1 MVPIIEQISQLL
13 SSPMGNLMYS
23 MVLGLCAFGAFVASW
38 YASGRQASADGKRMQ
53 KGLLFLFLGQLIL
66 FTTAWL
72 AWLGVIN
79 EHTFLPPLN
88 RTVALFS
95 LVLIIWLWA
104 FPKPNSKVDNLT
116 IVFEILVLLAG
127 AISFIWWIQQD
138 INVFFNTSIM
148 GAYAFYIGLA
158 LLIAGLILVIWLRPT
173 AWGYGIV
180 MLFIILVGYLA
191 QFFFRQPAGDF
202 AWFVQTGEMLAYP
215 LLFALPIRLLQS
227 SEAPEIVDVQ
237 NIAPIVG
244 LRIDE
249 TFLRSV
255 IELNNEQSLQDYYQK
270 LTRMFGRLMDA
281 AVCLLAMPPNIGE
294 QIIFPVGYR
303 LCDDR
308 MVDGFT
314 ADGRKM
320 PLLLDALRSRKNL
333 RIDGASPTSEVAIL
347 ASELEISQSTHLMVV
362 PFNLKNSNTK
372 MGILLLSQ
380 SLQPSWSDID
390 EQQMMM
396 AVKLLDSDL
405 GQSVKESTNTAEV
418 QEIMDELQRTQAEAV
433 RIHQDYALLKA
444 EYDRLSS
451 QGLMDVAQVAG
462 AAVILDSQKSLEDTV
477 RRLETRNRELEIL
490 VSKGRPSIEEIE
502 QLRLELRN
510 ALEDLARI
518 PTTLSKSDQKMLE
531 MQLATMKHLD
541 DIGQSG
547 LVTSIAQEFNQPLSS
562 IIGYTDLLLG
572 ESVGLLGA
580 MQRKFLER
588 VKASTERLGIL
599 MDELVEVLAIDDG
612 KLDQTL
618 TNVDFETV
626 IDDAVGSIINQISE
640 KNITMRVDLPEK
652 LPEIQANRDALLQI
666 LANLLQNACLVTPP
680 DGEIRLFSRVETKNE
695 ANYLLVAVSDQGGGI
710 SKVDIPR
717 VFSRRYK
724 VENPLIQGI
733 GDSGVGLSIV
743 NSLVELLR
751 GRVWVDTQEG
761 IGSTFSA
768 LLPLTEDHSIPVNP
782 ESLTQGKQANYQPG

>member
-13 SSPMGNLMYS
+13 ASPMGNLMHS
-23 MVLGLCAFGAFVASW
+23 IVLGLCAFGAFAASW
-38 YASGRQASADGKRMQ
+38 YASGRQPSTEGKRMQ
-53 KGLLFLFLGQLIL
+53 KGLLFLFLGQIIL

-88 RTVALFS
+88 RTIALFS

-104 FPKPNSKVDNLT
+104 FPKPNFRVDNFT
-116 IVFEILVLLAG
+116 IVIEILVLLAG
-127 AISFIWWIQQD
+127 AISFIWWFMQD
-138 INVFFNTSIM
+138 VAVFFNTSMM

-158 LLIAGLILVIWLRPT
+158 LLVAGLILLIWLRPT
-173 AWGYGIV
+173 AWGYGFA
-180 MLFIILVGYLA
+180 MLLIIMAGYLA
-191 QFFFRQPAGDF
+191 QFLFRQPVGDF
-202 AWFVQTGEMLAYP
+202 AWFVQAGEMLAYH
-215 LLFALPIRLLQS
+215 LLFALPIRLLTS
-227 SEAPEIVDVQ
+227 PEAPETADIQKITPVVR
-237 NIAPIVG
+237 

-249 TFLRSV
+249 AFLRSV
-255 IELNNEQSLQDYYQK
+255 SELNSEQSQQDYYQK

-281 AVCLLAMPPNIGE
+281 AVCLVAMPPNIGE
-294 QIIFPVGYR
+294 QIICPVGYS
-303 LCDDR
+303 LNDDR
-308 MVDGFT
+308 LVDGFT
-314 ADGRKM
+314 IDGRKM
-320 PLLLDALRSRKNL
+320 PLLLDALRTRKNL

-347 ASELEISQSTHLMVV
+347 ANELGISQSSHLMVV
-362 PFNLKNSNTK
+362 PFNLKNSNAK

-380 SLQPSWSDID
+380 SPQPLWSDID
-390 EQQMMM
+390 EQQMMT
-396 AVKLLDSDL
+396 AVMLLVSDL
-405 GQSVKESTNTAEV
+405 GKPVKESINSAEV
-418 QEIMDELQRTQAEAV
+418 QQIMDELQRSQAEAV
-433 RIHQDYALLKA
+433 RIYQQYAQLKA

-462 AAVILDSQKSLEDTV
+462 AAVLLENQKSLEDTV
-477 RRLETRNRELEIL
+477 RGLETRNRELEIL
-490 VSKGRPSIEEIE
+490 VSKGRPSIEEME

-541 DIGQSG
+541 DIGQSE

-562 IIGYTDLLLG
+562 IIGYSDLLLG

-588 VKASTERLGIL
+588 VKASAERLGIL

-618 TNVDFETV
+618 TSVDLESV

-680 DGEIRLFSRVETKNE
+680 DGEIRLYSRVESKNE
-695 ANYLLVAVSDQGGGI
+695 AKYLLVAVSDQGGGI
-710 SKVDIPR
+710 AKVDIPR

-733 GDSGVGLSIV
+733 GDTGVGLSIV

-751 GRVWVDTQEG
+751 GRVWVDTDEG

-768 LLPLTEDHSIPVNP
+768 LLPLTEDHSIQANP
-782 ESLTQGKQANYQPG
+782 ESLPQG